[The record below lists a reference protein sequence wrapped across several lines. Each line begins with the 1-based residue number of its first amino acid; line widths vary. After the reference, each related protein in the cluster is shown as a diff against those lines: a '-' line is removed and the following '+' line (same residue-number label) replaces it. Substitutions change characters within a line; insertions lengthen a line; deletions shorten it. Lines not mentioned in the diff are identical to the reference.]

1 MKGLPSHS
9 PSFPCKHESI
19 AKNIFD
25 ARFRGRDAVISS
37 RLLLRF
43 QSTLWA
49 CLAALALST
58 TAFAAVDPLPF
69 KDRAEELR
77 FQNLTKQL
85 RCLVCQNES
94 LNDSSAP
101 LAADLRRDVFE
112 QMQAGKS
119 DDEIK
124 QWLTARYSDFVLY
137 DPPLHGATWLLWFGP
152 LLVLAAGAGAV
163 FVTVRRRA
171 KVARAAAT
179 STTRAAS
186 DLEDDW

>member
-1 MKGLPSHS
+1 M
-9 PSFPCKHESI
+9 
-19 AKNIFD
+19 N
-25 ARFRGRDAVISS
+25 
-37 RLLLRF
+37 RLVRI
-43 QSTLWA
+43 
-49 CLAALALST
+49 ALAFALI
-58 TAFAAVDPLPF
+58 ACAHAAVDPLPF

-119 DDEIK
+119 DAEIK

-137 DPPLHGATWLLWFGP
+137 DPPLRGGTWLLWFGP
-152 LLVLAAGAGAV
+152 LLVLLAGGAGILAI
-163 FVTVRRRA
+163 VRRRA
-171 KVARAAAT
+171 RATTATPAPTARP
-179 STTRAAS
+179 AS

>member
-1 MKGLPSHS
+1 MNALPSHS
-9 PSFPCKHESI
+9 RVV
-19 AKNIFD
+19 
-25 ARFRGRDAVISS
+25 ARRFVRSLRG
-37 RLLLRF
+37 
-43 QSTLWA
+43 
-49 CLAALALST
+49 ALCAGLVAFALST
-58 TAFAAVDPLPF
+58 AAVAAVDPLPF
-69 KDRAEELR
+69 KDRAEEQR

-119 DDEIK
+119 DDQIK

-137 DPPLHGATWLLWFGP
+137 DPPLRGATWLLWFGP

-171 KVARAAAT
+171 KATPPAAAT
-179 STTRAAS
+179 RPAS